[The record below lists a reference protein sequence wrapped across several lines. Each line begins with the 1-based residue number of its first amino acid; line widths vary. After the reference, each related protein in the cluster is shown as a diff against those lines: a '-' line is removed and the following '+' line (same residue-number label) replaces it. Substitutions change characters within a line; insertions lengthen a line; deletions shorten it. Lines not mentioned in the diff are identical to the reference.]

1 MILATRS
8 DLCDLTR
15 LHGDLV
21 AISSRS
27 HAIWSRSG
35 RELAAI
41 SATSARFAAIPA
53 SHGDLA
59 QQPLCIPSSHRM
71 RRLQLQSCFGQ
82 VSCASS
88 RLRGLVTG
96 ERPRAIHAISCDLV
110 AISVR
115 SRCDLGA
122 ISARSRATSCR
133 FGRHECDRN
142 VTWSGY
148 EAMSVMYKGCNSALG
163 SEVCS

>member
-1 MILATRS
+1 MRSHATSRRS
-8 DLCDLTR
+8 RCDLFAISR
-15 LHGDLV
+15 DLV
-21 AISSRS
+21 AIWSRTRGDLSDFGAICRDPRS
-27 HAIWSRSG
+27 H
-35 RELAAI
+35 
-41 SATSARFAAIPA
+41 F
-53 SHGDLA
+53 DLA
-59 QQPLCIPSSHRM
+59 QQPLCIPSSHRI

-133 FGRHECDRN
+133 FGRHECDRD
-142 VTWSGY
+142 VTWSAY
-148 EAMSVMYKGCNSALG
+148 KARSVINERNHDFKAA
-163 SEVCS
+163 V